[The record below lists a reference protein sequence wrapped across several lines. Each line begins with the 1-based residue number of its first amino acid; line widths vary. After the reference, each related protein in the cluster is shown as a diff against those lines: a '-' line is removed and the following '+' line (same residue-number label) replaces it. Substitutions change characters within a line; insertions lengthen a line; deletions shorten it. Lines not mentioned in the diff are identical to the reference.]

1 VYHVLNRAV
10 GRMALFEND
19 EDYAAFER
27 VLGEAVQRLDPRL
40 LAYCLMPTHWHLVLY
55 PRGDGDLSEFMRWLT
70 VTHTQRWHAHEQTVG
85 TGPVYQGRFKS
96 FPVQRDE
103 HLLTLLRY
111 VEGNAL
117 QAGLVERA
125 QDWRWSSLWARREG
139 DDDLQAMLSNWPVA
153 EPTQWLRTVNRGLD
167 ESELEAVR
175 QCVQKDRPYGG
186 DRWMTRTAAKLGLE
200 SSLRSPGR
208 PRKKR

>member
-1 VYHVLNRAV
+1 
-10 GRMALFEND
+10 
-19 EDYAAFER
+19 
-27 VLGEAVQRLDPRL
+27 
-40 LAYCLMPTHWHLVLY
+40 
-55 PRGDGDLSEFMRWLT
+55 
-70 VTHTQRWHAHEQTVG
+70 
-85 TGPVYQGRFKS
+85 
-96 FPVQRDE
+96 
-103 HLLTLLRY
+103 LRY